1 MIKLAYTTPM
11 AEQDYLWWQELEDVE
26 MMNKLQWDI
35 IKKFLA
41 QHRNGS
47 IGFNVYLENNES
59 IVDVYVTKDERNGEI
74 QNAISCGNC
83 KSLIET
89 IKQLLA
95 DENETVIVKQRDTTA
110 AKPNKLTGIA
120 HNIKLRTS
128 GDDNWKYAMDIETSN
143 NQQQAVILENT
154 YSVETHDETGIT
166 LYADNKG
173 ELLEQAK
180 EITSIINQN

>member
-83 KSLIET
+83 KSLIAT

-110 AKPNKLTGIA
+110 NKPNNLTGIA
-120 HNIKLRTS
+120 HNSEHQAMIIGSMLWTLKLVTTNS
-128 GDDNWKYAMDIETSN
+128 K
-143 NQQQAVILENT
+143 Q
-154 YSVETHDETGIT
+154 
-166 LYADNKG
+166 
-173 ELLEQAK
+173 
-180 EITSIINQN
+180 